1 MGKPMKAGSLKPSL
15 NRWTWLVTLLIGVS
29 SGRLDAGSPGRPGP
43 MVGKAAPAFHI
54 QGIFN
59 EPYSLETFKGHILVM
74 QFGAS
79 W

>member
-1 MGKPMKAGSLKPSL
+1 MKAVGLQAFARRCIGL
-15 NRWTWLVTLLIGVS
+15 GLLLLGVS
-29 SGRLDAGSPGRPGP
+29 SGRLDAASPERPGP
-43 MVGKAAPAFHI
+43 MVGKSARAFQI
-54 QGIFN
+54 QGIFD